1 MTIDHNLITSLLSGQ
16 DSPVRTLIDQM
27 PGGFLVYRADG
38 QEEIIYANAALQQL
52 FGCRSLDEFRAWTG
66 NSFHGVVHPDDLE
79 AVEESIRQQIADSQ
93 YDLDYVEY
101 RIIPKHGDIRWIED
115 YGHFIHDEAGD
126 LFYVFLGDATEKKR
140 KHEQAI
146 HLLKQEQ
153 LHRLQIIEGLSVDY
167 DSILY
172 CDMATDS
179 LKPYRTSCR
188 IEKHFSP
195 HETHYSYN
203 ELVYRYLQSWVC
215 AEDRAL
221 FALAASPDYIRKK
234 LSRDK
239 TFLINYRVFGQQK
252 HEYLQLRIVNVG
264 PEKPVS
270 QIVLGCRSVDAELTR
285 RIEQRQILE
294 SALKQAKEAISVKNI
309 FLANM
314 SHDIRTPMNAIA
326 GFTALAKNHL
336 ENPDKLLGCLEH
348 IETANGQLLR
358 LINDVLEISRMES
371 GKIHIEETPC
381 SLTALLKSV
390 HLSLFAQ
397 AAAKNLSLSLAL
409 DDLVHDSVFA
419 DPPKLLQILL
429 QLGDNAV
436 KYTESGGHIVISVH
450 EQSTPGQEFAVY
462 QFIVEDD
469 GIGIDKD
476 FLAHIFEP
484 FERQGNTTLSGVYG
498 TGLGLPIIK
507 GLVTMM
513 EGQIEIDSTPG
524 QGSRFIVTL
533 HLRPSSKE
541 RAPEVVSEPAPVLPS
556 ARPRLLLVEDNEINL
571 EIEVELLE
579 DAGFQI
585 DTAKNG
591 RLAVDMLQAAAPGTY
606 ALVLMDIQMPVMD
619 GYQAAQAIRRLPDP
633 DLASIPI
640 VALSANAFEED
651 RKASMA
657 SGMNAHLAKPM
668 DIGQI
673 LNTIG
678 KFTQAP
684 E

>member
-1 MTIDHNLITSLLSGQ
+1 MSIDHNLITDLLSGQ
-16 DSPVRTLIDQM
+16 ESPIRTLIDQM
-27 PGGFLVYRADG
+27 PGGFLVYRAYG
-38 QEEIIYANAALQQL
+38 QEEIIYANAALQQI
-52 FGCRSLDEFRAWTG
+52 FGCRTLNELRAWTG
-66 NSFHGVVHPDDLE
+66 NSFRGIVHPDDLE

-101 RIIPKHGDIRWIED
+101 RIVRRDGEIRWIED
-115 YGHFIHDEAGD
+115 YGHFVRDKTGD
-126 LFYVFLGDATEKKR
+126 IFYVFLGDATEKR
-140 KHEQAI
+140 R
-146 HLLKQEQ
+146 KQEKER
-153 LHRLQIIEGLSVDY
+153 LHRLQIIEGLSIDY
-167 DSILY
+167 DSIFY
-172 CDMATDS
+172 CDMDTDT
-179 LKPYRTSCR
+179 LKSYRASHR
-188 IEKHFSP
+188 VEKQFPP
-195 HETHYSYN
+195 HQKDYAYSEFISHY
-203 ELVYRYLQSWVC
+203 LRSWVC
-215 AEDRAL
+215 TEDRAL
-221 FALAASPDYIRKK
+221 FALATSSDYIRKK

-239 TFLINYRVFGQQK
+239 TFLINYRVFGRQK
-252 HEYLQLRIVNVG
+252 QEYLQLRVVNVG
-264 PEKPVS
+264 QTNPGS
-270 QIVLGCRSVDAELTR
+270 QIVLGCRSVDTELTR

-294 SALKQAKEAISVKNI
+294 NALKQAKEAISVKNI

-336 ENPDKLLGCLEH
+336 EDPDKLLGCLEH

-381 SLTALLKSV
+381 SLSTLLKSV
-390 HLSLFAQ
+390 HLSLFAP
-397 AAAKNLSLSLAL
+397 AAAKNISLSLAL
-409 DDLVHDSVFA
+409 DDLIHDSVFA

-429 QLGDNAV
+429 QLGDNAI
-436 KYTESGGHIVISVH
+436 KYTENGGRVVISVQ
-450 EQSTPGQEFAVY
+450 EQSVPGQEFAVY
-462 QFIVEDD
+462 RFIVQDN
-469 GIGIDKD
+469 GIGISED

-513 EGQIEIDSTPG
+513 EGQIDIESTPG
-524 QGSRFIVTL
+524 KGSRFIVTL
-533 HLRPSSKE
+533 SLRLSQESTAE
-541 RAPEVVSEPAPVLPS
+541 AVSEPASRLPS
-556 ARPRLLLVEDNEINL
+556 DRPRLLLVEDNEINL

-633 DLASIPI
+633 ALASIPI

-657 SGMNAHLAKPM
+657 SGMNAHLAKPV
-668 DIGQI
+668 DIDQI
-673 LNTIG
+673 LHTIG
-678 KFTQAP
+678 KLTQAP
-684 E
+684 K